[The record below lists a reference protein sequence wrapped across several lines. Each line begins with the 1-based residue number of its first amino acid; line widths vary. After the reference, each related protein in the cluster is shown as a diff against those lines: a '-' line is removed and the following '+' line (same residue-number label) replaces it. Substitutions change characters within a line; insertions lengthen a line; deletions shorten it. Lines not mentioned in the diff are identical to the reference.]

1 MLVLQKFRHSESMCA
16 WTYMNSSNHLKV
28 VRLGELK
35 AGVWWIWVIYWD
47 DLLRDWLIWMSNN
60 LHINISTN
68 NCFIYSCAHALAYV
82 KRFWAPAVI
91 LALGLSWEWTTHMVK
106 GKQHE
111 KGDILQKA
119 TLSSSLPLN
128 SCCCASSYH
137 LLFCCGLHLF
147 FFLFWL
153 VGEGIF

>member
-1 MLVLQKFRHSESMCA
+1 
-16 WTYMNSSNHLKV
+16 
-28 VRLGELK
+28 
-35 AGVWWIWVIYWD
+35 
-47 DLLRDWLIWMSNN
+47 
-60 LHINISTN
+60 
-68 NCFIYSCAHALAYV
+68 
-82 KRFWAPAVI
+82 
-91 LALGLSWEWTTHMVK
+91 MVK

-147 FFLFWL
+147 FFYFDLWGRGYSRHFFIINAFQNKSVL
-153 VGEGIF
+153 VTVPEIHGFVLQAAFH

>member
-1 MLVLQKFRHSESMCA
+1 
-16 WTYMNSSNHLKV
+16 
-28 VRLGELK
+28 
-35 AGVWWIWVIYWD
+35 
-47 DLLRDWLIWMSNN
+47 
-60 LHINISTN
+60 
-68 NCFIYSCAHALAYV
+68 
-82 KRFWAPAVI
+82 
-91 LALGLSWEWTTHMVK
+91 MVK

-147 FFLFWL
+147 FYFILTCGGGDILDIFFIINAFQNKSVL
-153 VGEGIF
+153 VTVPEIHGFVLQAAFH